1 MNGELDGN
9 NQADGVMGMFWQFLL
24 LSLLAVGGLNSVIPD
39 MQRYVVEQG
48 WFTARQFGEVYALS
62 QATPGPNVMVVTMIG
77 AIVAG
82 WTGAVAVTV
91 ALFLPGAIMTSALIH
106 LNTRNPDTILA
117 LAIRRGLAPVTI
129 GLTLSTGWVMTVTI
143 ADHWQGLVL
152 ALLTALL
159 VTRTRLNPL
168 WLMGAGAV
176 IGMLDVF

>member
-1 MNGELDGN
+1 MKQPDDIL
-9 NQADGVMGMFWQFLL
+9 AMFWQFTL

-82 WTGAVAVTV
+82 WTGAVAVTI
-91 ALFLPGAIMTSALIH
+91 ALFLPGTIMTSAMIH

-117 LAIRRGLAPVTI
+117 LAIRRGLSPVTI
-129 GLTLSTGWVMTVTI
+129 GLTMSTAWVML
-143 ADHWQGLVL
+143 H
-152 ALLTALL
+152 ALSNEWTGVAMAFITALL
-159 VTRTRLNPL
+159 VSRTRMNPL
-168 WLMGAGAV
+168 WLIGAGAI
-176 IGMLDVF
+176 IGMLDII

>member
-1 MNGELDGN
+1 MKDQDDIL
-9 NQADGVMGMFWQFLL
+9 AMFWQFTL

-82 WTGAVAVTV
+82 WTGAMAVTI
-91 ALFLPGAIMTSALIH
+91 ALFLPGTIMTSALIH

-129 GLTLSTGWVMTVTI
+129 GLTLSTAWVML
-143 ADHWQGLVL
+143 H
-152 ALLTALL
+152 ALSSEWSGVAMAFITALL
-159 VTRTRLNPL
+159 VSRTRMNPL
-168 WLMGAGAV
+168 WLIAAGAV
-176 IGMLDVF
+176 IGMLDVV

>member
-1 MNGELDGN
+1 MSQQDGIL
-9 NQADGVMGMFWQFLL
+9 GMFWQFTL

-82 WTGAVAVTV
+82 WTGAVAVTF
-91 ALFLPGAIMTSALIH
+91 ALFLPGMVMTSAMIH

-117 LAIRRGLAPVTI
+117 LAVRRGLAPVTI
-129 GLTLSTGWVMTVTI
+129 GLTLSTGWVML
-143 ADHWQGLVL
+143 H
-152 ALLTALL
+152 ALSSEWSGVAVAFITALTVL
-159 VTRTRLNPL
+159 RTRLNPL
-168 WLMGAGAV
+168 WLIGAGALV
-176 IGMLDVF
+176 GMLDIF

>member
-1 MNGELDGN
+1 MKQPDDIL
-9 NQADGVMGMFWQFLL
+9 AMFWQFTL

-82 WTGAVAVTV
+82 WTGAVAVTI
-91 ALFLPGAIMTSALIH
+91 ALFLPGTIMTSAMIH

-117 LAIRRGLAPVTI
+117 LAIRRGLSPVTI
-129 GLTLSTGWVMTVTI
+129 GLTMSTAWVMLHALSTEWTGV
-143 ADHWQGLVL
+143 AL
-152 ALLTALL
+152 AFITALL
-159 VTRTRLNPL
+159 VSRTRMNPL
-168 WLMGAGAV
+168 WLIGAGAV
-176 IGMLDVF
+176 IGMLDIV